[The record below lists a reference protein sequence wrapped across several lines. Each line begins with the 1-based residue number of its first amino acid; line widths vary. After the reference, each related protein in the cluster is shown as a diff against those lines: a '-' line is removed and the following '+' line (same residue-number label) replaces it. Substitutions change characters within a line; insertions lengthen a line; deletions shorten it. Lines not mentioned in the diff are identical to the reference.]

1 MVFKCYYNIIETRK
15 PYISKKLQNS
25 MTLKIGLE
33 IHGYIDAKEKLFCR
47 CSTRYDNNTINKNIC
62 PICTGYPGAKPMLPN
77 KEALEKVIKIAL
89 MLNCSVNSDKAIVW
103 QRKHYDW
110 PDLPKGYQNTM
121 SGSYSVPVG
130 ERGRFLNIGIREIHL
145 EEDPA
150 AWDPQTGCVDY
161 NRSGLPLVEIVTE
174 PDFNNVEYLEEWL
187 KNLVIALSYLKALN
201 KKLGI
206 KADVNVSSGGE
217 RVEIKNLN
225 SVSNII
231 AAVKYEE
238 QRQKKEKVERETRR
252 FDDKKGITIK
262 MRSKEL
268 AEDYRFIPDPD
279 LPIVKI
285 SKKHVSELKSNIP
298 DSPMEKLEKL
308 KKKHKLDDKSA
319 RILAKNLEI
328 VEFFE
333 HVAHE
338 TDIKLARD
346 WVIIELLRVLNWN
359 KKTLD
364 EVNIQEQHFV
374 ELLNLIKENKLTP
387 LKAKQILNE
396 FIPKSFSPK
405 EKLKEATRITDKDE
419 IKKFCQQAIK
429 NNKKAAED
437 YKQGKKE
444 SLNFLLGEVM
454 KLSKRRADFK
464 IAKDVLV
471 EMLKD

>member
-1 MVFKCYYNIIETRK
+1 M
-15 PYISKKLQNS
+15 
-25 MTLKIGLE
+25 LKVGLE
-33 IHGYIDAKEKLFCR
+33 IHGYIDTKEKLFCR
-47 CSTRYDNNTINKNIC
+47 CSTSYDSNSLNVNIC
-62 PICTGYPGAKPMLPN
+62 PVCTGSPGAKPMLPN
-77 KEALEKVIKIAL
+77 KEAIDKVAKIAL
-89 MLNCSVNSDKAIVW
+89 MLKCSVNSDKSIVW

-110 PDLPKGYQNTM
+110 PDLPKGYQDTM

-130 ERGRFLNIGIREIHL
+130 EKGTFLNIKIREIHL

-174 PDFNNVEYLEEWL
+174 PDFNNIEYLEEWL
-187 KNLVIALSYLKALN
+187 KNLIIALSYLKSLN

-206 KADVNVSSGGE
+206 KADVNISYSGGE
-217 RVEIKNLN
+217 RVEVKNLN
-225 SVSNII
+225 SISNII

-238 QRQKKEKVERETRR
+238 ERQKKEKAQRETRR
-252 FDDKKGITIK
+252 FDDKTGTTIK
-262 MRSKEL
+262 MRSKEQ

-279 LPIVKI
+279 LPIVKLEKNHI
-285 SKKHVSELKSNIP
+285 KNLEKDIP
-298 DSPMEKLEKL
+298 ESPMEKIEKL
-308 KKKHKLDDKSA
+308 KKKHKLDEKSA
-319 RILAKNLEI
+319 QILAKNLDI

-333 HVAHE
+333 QVAQK

-364 EVNIQEQHFV
+364 EVHIEEKHFI

-396 FIPKSFSPK
+396 FIPNSFSPK
-405 EKLKEATRITDKDE
+405 SKLEETTRITNKDE
-419 IKKFCQQAIK
+419 IKKFCLQAIK
-429 NNKKAAED
+429 NNKRAAQD
-437 YKQGKKE
+437 YKQGKQE

-454 KLSKRRADFK
+454 KLSKRRADYK
-464 IAKDVLV
+464 IVKDVLI
-471 EMLKD
+471 EMLK